1 MVNRESMKFVSEQE
15 IDSASE
21 KLHEEGVLDQ
31 VLSEFENEQPWLLAF
46 MTADAGPALSADEQ
60 DHMMFL
66 ALSVWLSLDQDERKA
81 LVPLQAQAIEEA
93 EEKIWTLIQ
102 EGGNRSFSGL
112 LDSFFERT
120 TQEDLLAFVEDA
132 LQLDEDSPV
141 TSIGREVVV
150 VRLLVMIDLLCED
163 PPN

>member
-1 MVNRESMKFVSEQE
+1 
-15 IDSASE
+15 
-21 KLHEEGVLDQ
+21 
-31 VLSEFENEQPWLLAF
+31 
-46 MTADAGPALSADEQ
+46 
-60 DHMMFL
+60 MMFL